1 MQELRLEWW
10 TPEEPQAAP
19 VGAAV
24 VTGVFDL
31 LHVGHARFL
40 GAVRERAVAAGLGG
54 LIVGV
59 EDDART
65 RAWKGPDRPVNSENE
80 RAELLAALRVVDAV
94 CLVHGDPTVV
104 DWQSYERALVP
115 LRPGALAFTE
125 GDPHADAKRRA
136 AAELGAHVWEIP
148 LVAGRSTTRL
158 LSTTSAEP
166 PAA

>member
-1 MQELRLEWW
+1 MQELRLEWC
-10 TPEEPQAAP
+10 TPAVETP
-19 VGAAV
+19 AV

-40 GAVRERAVAAGLGG
+40 GAVRERALDAGLGG
-54 LIVGV
+54 LVVGV

-65 RAWKGPDRPVNSENE
+65 RAWKGPERPVNSENE

-94 CLVHGDPTVV
+94 CLVHGDPSVV

-125 GDPHADAKRRA
+125 GDPHAEAKRRA
-136 AAELGAHVWEIP
+136 AGELGAHAWQLP

-158 LSTTSAEP
+158 LASTSEP